1 MFLQFGLI
9 LVSNYFFG
17 LRKFV
22 ARQGGRFALL
32 DFRHENKA
40 GDLQGVL
47 MNIRPD
53 EIGHIIQ
60 LAIAPVFLL
69 TGVGTNMLVL
79 TNRLARIIDRTRHL
93 EDRLA
98 EDGKAGAPAGSHAE
112 LDVLFRRAKK
122 INRAIF
128 LSTSCA
134 LLICMVVA
142 ALFVTDALDLRLASI
157 IAGLFV
163 LAMVSLTGSFVYL
176 LREVLLATEFMN
188 HQQRERR
195 RGTTLH

>member
-1 MFLQFGLI
+1 M
-9 LVSNYFFG
+9 
-17 LRKFV
+17 
-22 ARQGGRFALL
+22 
-32 DFRHENKA
+32 E
-40 GDLQGVL
+40 
-47 MNIRPD
+47 IRPD

-79 TNRLARIIDRTRHL
+79 TNRLARIIDRTRQL
-93 EDRLA
+93 EEKLELR
-98 EDGKAGAPAGSHAE
+98 AGVAGEQDKFIFAE

-142 ALFVTDALDLRLASI
+142 GLFITDTLNLRLASL
-157 IAGLFV
+157 IAGFFV
-163 LAMVSLTGSFVYL
+163 LAMVALTGSFIYL
-176 LREVLLATEFMN
+176 LREILLATEFMN
-188 HQQRERR
+188 RQQHERLER
-195 RGTTLH
+195 TSLR

>member
-1 MFLQFGLI
+1 
-9 LVSNYFFG
+9 
-17 LRKFV
+17 
-22 ARQGGRFALL
+22 
-32 DFRHENKA
+32 
-40 GDLQGVL
+40 

-79 TNRLARIIDRTRHL
+79 TNRLARIIDRTRSL
-93 EDRLA
+93 EERLVDERVSGEQQRQA
-98 EDGKAGAPAGSHAE
+98 HAE

-142 ALFVTDALDLRLASI
+142 ALFLTDALDLRLASL

-163 LAMVSLTGSFVYL
+163 LAMVALTGSFVYL
-176 LREVLLATEFMN
+176 LREVLLATDFMN
-188 HQQRERR
+188 RQQRDRVRLADPRR
-195 RGTTLH
+195 

>member
-1 MFLQFGLI
+1 MEI
-9 LVSNYFFG
+9 
-17 LRKFV
+17 K
-22 ARQGGRFALL
+22 
-32 DFRHENKA
+32 
-40 GDLQGVL
+40 
-47 MNIRPD
+47 PD

-79 TNRLARIIDRTRHL
+79 TNRLARIIDRTRDL
-93 EDRLA
+93 EEKLDRRLHPTPDH
-98 EDGKAGAPAGSHAE
+98 ERQSYAE

-142 ALFVTDALDLRLASI
+142 GLFITDALNLRLASV
-157 IAGLFV
+157 IAGFFV
-163 LAMVSLTGSFVYL
+163 LAMVSLTASFVYL

-188 HQQRERR
+188 RQQQDRR
-195 RGTTLH
+195 AHSAPR

>member
-1 MFLQFGLI
+1 MEI
-9 LVSNYFFG
+9 
-17 LRKFV
+17 K
-22 ARQGGRFALL
+22 
-32 DFRHENKA
+32 
-40 GDLQGVL
+40 
-47 MNIRPD
+47 PD

-79 TNRLARIIDRTRHL
+79 TNRLARIIDRKRYL
-93 EDRLA
+93 EERLDQQRESGTIQAPLWLA
-98 EDGKAGAPAGSHAE
+98 ELE
-112 LDVLFRRAKK
+112 VLFRRAKK

-142 ALFVTDALDLRLASI
+142 GLFITDALNLRLATV
-157 IAGLFV
+157 IAGFFV
-163 LAMVSLTGSFVYL
+163 LAMVSLTGSFIYL

-188 HQQRERR
+188 RQQDRR
-195 RGTTLH
+195 ARSGSNQSA